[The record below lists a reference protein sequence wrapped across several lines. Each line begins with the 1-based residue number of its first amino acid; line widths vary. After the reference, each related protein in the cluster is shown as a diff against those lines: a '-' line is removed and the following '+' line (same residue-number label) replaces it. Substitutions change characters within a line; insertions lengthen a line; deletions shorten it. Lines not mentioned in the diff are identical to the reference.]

1 MIEKN
6 TLSKPVYDSV
16 KSMILNNEL
25 KPGEKVLQEHLAN
38 RLGISF
44 VGRGSPRQEFSG
56 RSPYFKP
63 VDNYS
68 PNLSHPSTE
77 YSPPQS
83 IEYTPCRT

>member
-44 VGRGSPRQEFSG
+44 VGRGSPRH
-56 RSPYFKP
+56 Y
-63 VDNYS
+63 
-68 PNLSHPSTE
+68 
-77 YSPPQS
+77 
-83 IEYTPCRT
+83 